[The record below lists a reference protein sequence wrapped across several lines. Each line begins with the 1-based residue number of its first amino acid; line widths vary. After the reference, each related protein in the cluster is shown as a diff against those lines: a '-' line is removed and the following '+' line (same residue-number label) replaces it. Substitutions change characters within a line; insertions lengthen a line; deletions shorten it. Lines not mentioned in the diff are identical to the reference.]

1 MRPLAYSLLLVTAA
15 SAPALLAC
23 VPTESPLPELGSA
36 RVMGSLEEN
45 ACGSAAVPAL
55 DPIEYT
61 VTFGGADQVVEWRRP
76 GSPHIVGQ
84 VRRDGEWRFTTQTT
98 IPVYEPDPITG
109 APGCSMIQ
117 TETTTFESMGTP
129 PPVDY
134 DAGTQGDAG
143 LPGDAAPQGD
153 ATVQHDAGPQEG
165 QWRLPESFEGTGTVT
180 FAPAPGSNCSR
191 SLATFGGPFLALPCD
206 VNYHLEGERD

>member
-1 MRPLAYSLLLVTAA
+1 MRPLAYSLLLAIAGIT
-15 SAPALLAC
+15 PLLLAC

-36 RVMGSLEEN
+36 RVMGSLEDN

-55 DPIEYT
+55 DPIEYS

-117 TETTTFESMGTP
+117 TEVTTFESMGTP
-129 PPVDY
+129 PPIAH
-134 DAGTQGDAG
+134 DAGAPSDAGMQGDGSVQGDAG
-143 LPGDAAPQGD
+143 MQA
-153 ATVQHDAGPQEG
+153 G
-165 QWRLPESFEGTGTVT
+165 QWRLPEAFEGTGKVT